1 MQYLLGIDIGTT
13 STIGILI
20 GLPDKVLATAS
31 RPVTLSPR
39 TAAGRRSRR
48 NSGGRMSVKF
58 ASNCSHKAALRR
70 AKSVVLA

>member
-31 RPVTLSPR
+31 RPVTLSAR
-39 TAAGRRSRR
+39 TAAGRKSRR
-48 NSGGRMSVKF
+48 NSGGRMSAKF
-58 ASNCSHKAALRR
+58 VSNCSHKAASRR
-70 AKSVVLA
+70 ARSAVLG